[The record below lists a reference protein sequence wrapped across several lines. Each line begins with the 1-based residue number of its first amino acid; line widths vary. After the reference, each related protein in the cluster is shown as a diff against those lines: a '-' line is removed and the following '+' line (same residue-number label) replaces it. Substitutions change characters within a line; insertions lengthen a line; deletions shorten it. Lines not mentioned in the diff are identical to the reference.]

1 MAALNVANSLSLTKN
16 KFGGFPSTETMPEIF
31 TASVIYI
38 ELTGAGIN
46 ISDSRLIE
54 KDALAQNQNVFYISC
69 RRFQIRRSAY
79 AFNSSSPSHPARTFF
94 ARTFPSCTPS

>member
-54 KDALAQNQNVFYISC
+54 KDALAQNQNVFFHFLSEVSDQKIC
-69 RRFQIRRSAY
+69 ICF
-79 AFNSSSPSHPARTFF
+79 
-94 ARTFPSCTPS
+94 